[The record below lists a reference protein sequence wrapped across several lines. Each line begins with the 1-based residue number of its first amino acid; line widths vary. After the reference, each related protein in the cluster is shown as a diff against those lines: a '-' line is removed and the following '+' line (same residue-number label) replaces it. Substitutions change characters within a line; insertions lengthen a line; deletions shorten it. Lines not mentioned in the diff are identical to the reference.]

1 MSFEAQQIYPID
13 FNKSAAVGIDIPF
26 NAEGVFR
33 LNYTTKAAIKNNLIN
48 YFLTNPGERFLN
60 PTFGGGLREFI
71 FEQISDNNIEFLEDR
86 INSDLELFFPNI
98 QIINLEILRN
108 SGNNSITISLSYKV
122 LNTNINDTIEIDF
135 E

>member
-1 MSFEAQQIYPID
+1 MEFEAQQIYPID

>member
-1 MSFEAQQIYPID
+1 MAFEVQQIFPID
-13 FNKSAAVGIDIPF
+13 FNKSAAVGVDIPF

-108 SGNNSITISLSYKV
+108 SDTNSITIFLSYKV

>member
-1 MSFEAQQIYPID
+1 MAFEVQQIFPID

-108 SGNNSITISLSYKV
+108 SDTNSITIFLSYKV

>member
-1 MSFEAQQIYPID
+1 MAFEAQQIYPID
-13 FNKSAAVGIDIPF
+13 FNKSGAVGIDIPF

>member
-1 MSFEAQQIYPID
+1 MAFEAQQIYPID

-71 FEQISDNNIEFLEDR
+71 FEQISDNNIEYLEDR
-86 INSDLELFFPNI
+86 IKSDLELFFPNI

-108 SGNNSITISLSYKV
+108 SDNNSITISLSYKV

>member
-1 MSFEAQQIYPID
+1 MAFEVQQIFPID

-98 QIINLEILRN
+98 RIINLEILRN
-108 SGNNSITISLSYKV
+108 DDNNSITVSFSYNV
-122 LNTNINDTIEIDF
+122 LNTNINDSIEIDF

>member
-1 MSFEAQQIYPID
+1 MAFEVQQIFPID
-13 FNKSAAVGIDIPF
+13 FNKSAAVGVDIPF

-108 SGNNSITISLSYKV
+108 SDNNSITISLSYKV

>member
-1 MSFEAQQIYPID
+1 MAFEVQQIFPID
-13 FNKSAAVGIDIPF
+13 FNKSAAVGID
-26 NAEGVFR
+26 
-33 LNYTTKAAIKNNLIN
+33 
-48 YFLTNPGERFLN
+48 
-60 PTFGGGLREFI
+60 
-71 FEQISDNNIEFLEDR
+71 FLEDR

-108 SGNNSITISLSYKV
+108 SDNNSITISLSYKV

>member
-1 MSFEAQQIYPID
+1 MAFEAQQIYPID

-26 NAEGVFR
+26 NAAGVFR

>member
-1 MSFEAQQIYPID
+1 MAFEAQQIYPID

>member
-1 MSFEAQQIYPID
+1 MAFEAQQISPID